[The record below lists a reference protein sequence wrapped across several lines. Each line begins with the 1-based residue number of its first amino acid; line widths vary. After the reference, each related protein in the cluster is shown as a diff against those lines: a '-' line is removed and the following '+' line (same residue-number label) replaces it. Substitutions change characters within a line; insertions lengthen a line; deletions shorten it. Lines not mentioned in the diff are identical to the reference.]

1 MNDIE
6 ASFKEYLE
14 VFKQLPIPNKRQEII
29 HSVNEMTAIFE
40 ALASEANISLEYLK
54 SDDILKL
61 KNGTETEDEFL
72 NALLVYVE
80 NTKSVIGEY
89 LYKTIEE

>member
-1 MNDIE
+1 MNDME
-6 ASFKEYLE
+6 ESFKEYLE
-14 VFKQLPIPNKRQEII
+14 AFKQLPIPDKRQEII

-40 ALASEANISLEYLK
+40 ALASEADISLEYLK

-72 NALLVYVE
+72 NALFVYAE
-80 NTKSVIGEY
+80 NAKSVVGEY
-89 LYKTIEE
+89 LYKVTEE